1 MNGES
6 RSSSAQ
12 VHSRLTKTSEE
23 EGLSV
28 VVPAWDAATH
38 KPKGDRAG
46 AKKLPTDADDRA
58 ARRAWWTAVIGLVI
72 WPLLLY
78 SISVVLILGL
88 TNRPLSSRGT
98 RFFYGALAVNAA
110 FIAFAFVWLGTHR

>member
-6 RSSSAQ
+6 RPSSAPA
-12 VHSRLTKTSEE
+12 HSRLTKAAEE
-23 EGLSV
+23 EGLNV
-28 VVPAWDAATH
+28 IVPAWDAATQ
-38 KPKGDRAG
+38 KPRGDRVG
-46 AKKLPTDADDRA
+46 AKKLPTDSDDRA
-58 ARRAWWTAVIGLVI
+58 ARRAWWTAVVGVVL

-78 SISVVLILGL
+78 SITVVLILGL

-110 FIAFAFVWLGTHR
+110 FIAAAFAWLGMHR